1 MPEEIG
7 EAASPEGGV
16 CGILRHRVEDEEFGY
31 AFPPEPIWQLRF
43 QGEASRSYRSGAR
56 RTLGGRK
63 GVEEFSSE
71 ETGSVSFVG

>member
-16 CGILRHRVEDEEFGY
+16 LCYPSASSRGRGVRVCLPAGTDMAVEV
-31 AFPPEPIWQLRF
+31 
-43 QGEASRSYRSGAR
+43 SRRGVKELSKWCKENI
-56 RTLGGRK
+56 GGRK